1 MEAILFII
9 LSVAVATERLT
20 EVVKPLYLKI
30 KNTITKK
37 QEEEC
42 TKVEKII
49 MAILIGVI
57 ISLISGVSLGIAT
70 IPVLLQQITIG
81 LFASLG
87 SGFIHTII
95 NLLIEA
101 ITSTMLTNK
110 NFSFATCNPL

>member
-20 EVVKPLYLKI
+20 EVIKPLYLKV
-30 KNTITKK
+30 KNAITKK
-37 QEEEC
+37 QDVEC

-49 MAILIGVI
+49 MAILIGVV
-57 ISLISGVSLGIAT
+57 ISLISGVGLGIAT
-70 IPVLLQQITIG
+70 MPILLQQVTIG

-95 NLLIEA
+95 SLLSAFKEA
-101 ITSTMLTNK
+101 AEDVK
-110 NFSFATCNPL
+110 KEA